1 MTSLIGFKTFLLTL
15 SQSLIQLCL
24 RYLLVLVLGVVPLYA
39 ISLLAGLFIGGG
51 TLGYIEIALDIF
63 FLALP
68 SILVWHVLNE
78 AIRLSNFEVKYQEHI
93 TAFGVAIVMVV
104 LSWWFINTSLD
115 SIEFSILAC
124 LFIFFAV
131 LNSYLYV
138 MLYRRFLSNIGC

>member
-1 MTSLIGFKTFLLTL
+1 MTSSIRIKILLLGFSKSAVRLF
-15 SQSLIQLCL
+15 L
-24 RYLLVLVLGVVPLYA
+24 RYLLGLVVGIIPLGTSIFLEGGNNVLAWG
-39 ISLLAGLFIGGG
+39 ITWNLFV
-51 TLGYIEIALDIF
+51 
-63 FLALP
+63 LALP

-138 MLYRRFLSNIGC
+138 ILCSRFLPNIEC